1 VIADVMLGGKRFL
14 QVEGRGQRDGR
25 ESPADYLVAWGTK
38 EQQWMARTL
47 AAAASTQDLARA
59 PADVEALL
67 RLCAELEDD
76 RFGDNWAARVPT
88 EAGNR

>member
-1 VIADVMLGGKRFL
+1 
-14 QVEGRGQRDGR
+14 
-25 ESPADYLVAWGTK
+25 
-38 EQQWMARTL
+38 MARTL